1 MHPYERWIL
10 RRYLANALRASRF
23 ARPPRRDK
31 DIAAWIEGHARPL
44 GLPDLALGAGS
55 SRRSRGFD
63 GPIDSASWRAFRA
76 ATIVA
81 AREPAPKPSPLQRR
95 LDWLAEACCL
105 TEAHSSVL
113 GLMARASQTPQVSAL
128 VEAVNDRLEFGSAD
142 GSELFPLLE
151 TNAERRE
158 LAAGGRLC
166 QLGLIEASEAP
177 RPSVL
182 VRRLLALP
190 RFGARR
196 VGDLLLGRPARASL
210 GWSDFEHLGD
220 LRDLAAR
227 IVAAAGKLGGASR
240 RGANLLFYGAQGT
253 GEFAKTLGAR
263 VGFSVQFCGETS
275 DANGEPNRRER
286 VAALLIANAIGG
298 VARRTIVVVDE
309 ADDLF
314 AGLGDDDGSERRGSR
329 VFMNRLIEG
338 AVAPTIWITNDV
350 DRLGPAIVRRM
361 NLALRFPKPTLSVRR
376 TMVAKIARAVDFSLD
391 DSAALELARSPA
403 PPALI
408 ENAIRSAAQIRGSV
422 SDAREIL
429 DAGLRALGRR
439 RAPTAEAPI
448 PFDPALSSADV
459 DLARLA
465 DQVARSRSRALSFC
479 FSGPPGTGKSAYA
492 RHLAERLDLDVV
504 ERRFSDLSS
513 MWLGELEKAIAAAFE
528 EAADLRAFLVL
539 DEVELAAAR
548 STSGPT
554 VVGGHPGQRDAD
566 ADGAA
571 PLSLRLHDQCAGAPR
586 RGGGAAVSVQG
597 PLPADDEQPDRN
609 GLSPRVRRR
618 GSGVRP
624 PARVSDAGRF
634 RDRREEGRRPR
645 RERSESPRTM
655 AGSRGAGEARRRP
668 TKDRLLMPN
677 RAASSSCSLKVA
689 RVMAQQSSVDS
700 TFLVM
705 CIMAASRLVDGRR
718 ANVGCRPIAD
728 VRAMGWGPPSV
739 SCIGLL

>member
-1 MHPYERWIL
+1 MPPYARWIL
-10 RRYLANALRASRF
+10 RHYLATALRASRL

-31 DIAAWIEGHARPL
+31 DIATWIESHARLL
-44 GLPDLALGAGS
+44 GLPDLAPGAGS
-55 SRRSRGFD
+55 SRRSRGLD
-63 GPIDSASWRAFRA
+63 GPIDLASWRAFRA

-81 AREPAPKPSPLQRR
+81 AREPVPSPSPLQRR
-95 LDWLAEACCL
+95 LDWLAGACCL
-105 TEAHSSVL
+105 TEAHNSVF
-113 GLMARASQTPQVSAL
+113 GLLARASQVRHVSAL
-128 VEAVNDRLEFGSAD
+128 VEAVNERFGLGLAAD
-142 GSELFPLLE
+142 GAELFPFLE

-177 RPSVL
+177 RPSV
-182 VRRLLALP
+182 VVWRLLALP

-210 GWSDFEHLGD
+210 GWSDFEHLGEP
-220 LRDLAAR
+220 RDLAAR

-240 RGANLLFYGAQGT
+240 RGANLLFYGAPGT
-253 GEFAKTLGAR
+253 GKSEFAKTLGAR
-263 VGFSVQFCGETS
+263 VGFSVQFCGETNE
-275 DANGEPNRRER
+275 ANGEPNRRER
-286 VAALLIANAIGG
+286 VAALLIASAIGG

-309 ADDLF
+309 DDDLF
-314 AGLGDDDGSERRGSR
+314 AGLGEDDGAERRGSR
-329 VFMNRLIEG
+329 VFMNRLLEG

-391 DSAALELARSPA
+391 ESAALELARSPA

-408 ENAIRSAAQIRGSV
+408 ENAIRSAAQIRGSAP
-422 SDAREIL
+422 DARMIL

-479 FSGPPGTGKSAYA
+479 FSGPPGTGKSAYD

-513 MWLGELEKAIAAAFE
+513 MWLGESEKAIAAAFE

-539 DEVELAAAR
+539 DEVDSLLRDRRAAQQSWEVTQVNEMLTRMERHPCPFACTTNAPELLDAAAAR
-548 STSGPT
+548 RFLFKVRFMPMTANQI
-554 VVGGHPGQRDAD
+554 GQAYRRAF
-566 ADGAA
+566 GAEA
-571 PLSLRLHDQCAGAPR
+571 RAFVLRLEC
-586 RGGGAAVSVQG
+586 
-597 PLPADDEQPDRN
+597 LTPADFAIVARKAGVLGERD
-609 GLSPRVRRR
+609 PRAL
-618 GSGVRP
+618 
-624 PARVSDAGRF
+624 ARWLEAEALAKPDAGR
-634 RDRREEGRRPR
+634 RR
-645 RERSESPRTM
+645 
-655 AGSRGAGEARRRP
+655 
-668 TKDRLLMPN
+668 
-677 RAASSSCSLKVA
+677 
-689 RVMAQQSSVDS
+689 
-700 TFLVM
+700 
-705 CIMAASRLVDGRR
+705 
-718 ANVGCRPIAD
+718 
-728 VRAMGWGPPSV
+728 
-739 SCIGLL
+739 IGF

>member
-23 ARPPRRDK
+23 ARPPSRGK
-31 DIAAWIEGHARPL
+31 DIAAWIENHARLL
-44 GLPDLALGAGS
+44 GLPDLALGSGS
-55 SRRSRGFD
+55 SRRSRGLD
-63 GPIDSASWRAFRA
+63 GPIDLASWRAFRA

-81 AREPAPKPSPLQRR
+81 AREPAPNPSPLQRR

-105 TEAHSSVL
+105 TEAHSGVL

-142 GSELFPLLE
+142 GSELFPFLE

-158 LAAGGRLC
+158 LSAGRRLS
-166 QLGLIEASEAP
+166 QLGLIEAAEAP
-177 RPSVL
+177 RPSVV

-210 GWSDFEHLGD
+210 GWSDFAHLGD

-227 IVAAAGKLGGASR
+227 IVAAAGKLAGSG
-240 RGANLLFYGAQGT
+240 RGANLLFYGAPGT
-253 GEFAKTLGAR
+253 GKSEFAKTLGAR
-263 VGFSVQFCGETS
+263 VGFSVQFCGETN
-275 DANGEPNRRER
+275 DANDEPNRRER

-314 AGLGDDDGSERRGSR
+314 AGLGEDDGSERRGSK
-329 VFMNRLIEG
+329 VFMNRLLEG

-376 TMVAKIARAVDFSLD
+376 TMVARIAKALDFRLD
-391 DSAALELARSPA
+391 ESAALELARSPA

-408 ENAIRSAAQIRGSV
+408 ENAIRSAAQIRGSA

-439 RAPTAEAPI
+439 RAPSAEAPM

-479 FSGPPGTGKSAYA
+479 LSGPPGTGKSAYA

-513 MWLGELEKAIAAAFE
+513 MRLGESEKAIAAAFE
-528 EAADLRAFLVL
+528 EAADLRAFLIF
-539 DEVELAAAR
+539 DEADSLLRDRRSAHHSWEITQVNEMLTWMERHPYPFACTTNAVELLDAAAAR
-548 STSGPT
+548 RFLFKVRFLSMT
-554 VVGGHPGQRDAD
+554 AD
-566 ADGAA
+566 QIA
-571 PLSLRLHDQCAGAPR
+571 
-586 RGGGAAVSVQG
+586 
-597 PLPADDEQPDRN
+597 
-609 GLSPRVRRR
+609 
-618 GSGVRP
+618 
-624 PARVSDAGRF
+624 
-634 RDRREEGRRPR
+634 
-645 RERSESPRTM
+645 
-655 AGSRGAGEARRRP
+655 EAY
-668 TKDRLLMPN
+668 D
-677 RAASSSCSLKVA
+677 
-689 RVMAQQSSVDS
+689 
-700 TFLVM
+700 
-705 CIMAASRLVDGRR
+705 
-718 ANVGCRPIAD
+718 
-728 VRAMGWGPPSV
+728 
-739 SCIGLL
+739 

>member
-10 RRYLANALRASRF
+10 RRYLANALRTSRF

-31 DIAAWIEGHARPL
+31 DIATWIESHARLL
-44 GLPDLALGAGS
+44 GLPDLAPGAGS
-55 SRRSRGFD
+55 SRRSRGLD

-76 ATIVA
+76 AMIVA
-81 AREPAPKPSPLQRR
+81 AREPAPNPSPLQRR

-105 TEAHSSVL
+105 TEAHGSVL

-128 VEAVNDRLEFGSAD
+128 VEAVNERFGLGLAAD
-142 GSELFPLLE
+142 GAELLCFLE
-151 TNAERRE
+151 TNVEKRE

-177 RPSVL
+177 RPSVV

-196 VGDLLLGRPARASL
+196 VGDLLLGRPARATL
-210 GWSDFEHLGD
+210 GWSDFEHLGE

-240 RGANLLFYGAQGT
+240 RGANLLFYGAPGT
-253 GEFAKTLGAR
+253 GKSEFAKTLGAR
-263 VGFSVQFCGETS
+263 VGFSVQFCGETN

-314 AGLGDDDGSERRGSR
+314 AGLGDDDGPERRGSR
-329 VFMNRLIEG
+329 VFMNRLLEG

-376 TMVAKIARAVDFSLD
+376 TMVARIARAVDFRLD
-391 DSAALELARSPA
+391 ESAALELARSPA

-408 ENAIRSAAQIRGSV
+408 ENAIRSAAQIRGSA

-479 FSGPPGTGKSAYA
+479 LSGPPGTGKSAYA

-513 MWLGELEKAIAAAFE
+513 MWLGESEKAIAAAFE

-539 DEVELAAAR
+539 DEIDSLLRDRRAAQQSWEVTQVNEMLTRMERHPCPFACTTNAPDLLDAAAAR
-548 STSGPT
+548 RFLFKVRFLPMTAQQI
-554 VVGGHPGQRDAD
+554 GQAYRRAF
-566 ADGAA
+566 GAEA
-571 PLSLRLHDQCAGAPR
+571 PAFVLRLDG
-586 RGGGAAVSVQG
+586 
-597 PLPADDEQPDRN
+597 LTPADFAIVARKAGVFGEKD
-609 GLSPRVRRR
+609 PRAL
-618 GSGVRP
+618 
-624 PARVSDAGRF
+624 ARWLEAEAQAKPDAGRQ
-634 RDRREEGRRPR
+634 
-645 RERSESPRTM
+645 
-655 AGSRGAGEARRRP
+655 
-668 TKDRLLMPN
+668 K
-677 RAASSSCSLKVA
+677 
-689 RVMAQQSSVDS
+689 
-700 TFLVM
+700 
-705 CIMAASRLVDGRR
+705 
-718 ANVGCRPIAD
+718 
-728 VRAMGWGPPSV
+728 
-739 SCIGLL
+739 IGF

>member
-1 MHPYERWIL
+1 M
-10 RRYLANALRASRF
+10 
-23 ARPPRRDK
+23 
-31 DIAAWIEGHARPL
+31 
-44 GLPDLALGAGS
+44 
-55 SRRSRGFD
+55 
-63 GPIDSASWRAFRA
+63 
-76 ATIVA
+76 
-81 AREPAPKPSPLQRR
+81 
-95 LDWLAEACCL
+95 
-105 TEAHSSVL
+105 
-113 GLMARASQTPQVSAL
+113 
-128 VEAVNDRLEFGSAD
+128 
-142 GSELFPLLE
+142 E

-177 RPSVL
+177 RPSVV

-210 GWSDFEHLGD
+210 GWSDFEHLGE

-240 RGANLLFYGAQGT
+240 RGANLLFYGAPGT
-253 GEFAKTLGAR
+253 GKSEFAKTLGAR
-263 VGFSVQFCGETS
+263 VGFSVQFCGETNE
-275 DANGEPNRRER
+275 ANGEPNRRER

-314 AGLGDDDGSERRGSR
+314 AGLGEDDGFERRGSR
-329 VFMNRLIEG
+329 VFMNRLLEG

-376 TMVAKIARAVDFSLD
+376 TMVARIARAVDFSLD
-391 DSAALELARSPA
+391 ESAALELARSPA

-408 ENAIRSAAQIRGSV
+408 ENAIRSAAQIRGSA
-422 SDAREIL
+422 SDARMIL

-479 FSGPPGTGKSAYA
+479 LSGPPGTGKSAYA

-513 MWLGELEKAIAAAFE
+513 MWLGESEKAIAAAFE

-539 DEVELAAAR
+539 DEADSLLRDRRAAQQSWEVTQVNEMLTRMERHPCPFACTTNAPELLDAAAAR
-548 STSGPT
+548 RFLFKVRFLPMTAQQI
-554 VVGGHPGQRDAD
+554 GQAYRRAF
-566 ADGAA
+566 GAEA
-571 PLSLRLHDQCAGAPR
+571 PAFVLRLE
-586 RGGGAAVSVQG
+586 V
-597 PLPADDEQPDRN
+597 
-609 GLSPRVRRR
+609 
-618 GSGVRP
+618 
-624 PARVSDAGRF
+624 
-634 RDRREEGRRPR
+634 
-645 RERSESPRTM
+645 
-655 AGSRGAGEARRRP
+655 
-668 TKDRLLMPN
+668 
-677 RAASSSCSLKVA
+677 
-689 RVMAQQSSVDS
+689 
-700 TFLVM
+700 
-705 CIMAASRLVDGRR
+705 
-718 ANVGCRPIAD
+718 
-728 VRAMGWGPPSV
+728 
-739 SCIGLL
+739 

>member
-31 DIAAWIEGHARPL
+31 DIATWIESHARLL
-44 GLPDLALGAGS
+44 GLPDLTPEAGS
-55 SRRSRGFD
+55 SRRSRGLD
-63 GPIDSASWRAFRA
+63 GPIDPASWRAFRA

-81 AREPAPKPSPLQRR
+81 AREPAPNPSPLQRR
-95 LDWLAEACCL
+95 LSWLAEACCL
-105 TEAHSSVL
+105 TEAHNSVL
-113 GLMARASQTPQVSAL
+113 GLLARASQVRHVSAL

-142 GSELFPLLE
+142 GSELFPFLE

-158 LAAGGRLC
+158 LAAGSRLC
-166 QLGLIEASEAP
+166 QLGLIEAAYVP
-177 RPSVL
+177 RPSV
-182 VRRLLALP
+182 VVGRLLALP

-227 IVAAAGKLGGASR
+227 IVAAAGKLAGG
-240 RGANLLFYGAQGT
+240 RGANLLFYGAPGT
-253 GEFAKTLGAR
+253 GKSEFAKTLGAR
-263 VGFSVQFCGETS
+263 VGFSVQFCGETN
-275 DANGEPNRRER
+275 DVNGEPNRRER

-314 AGLGDDDGSERRGSR
+314 AGLSEGDGAERRGSR
-329 VFMNRLIEG
+329 VFMNRLLEG

-350 DRLGPAIVRRM
+350 DRLGPEIVRRM
-361 NLALRFPKPTLSVRR
+361 KLELRFPKPTLSVRR
-376 TMVAKIARAVDFSLD
+376 TMVARIARAVDFRLD
-391 DSAALELARSPA
+391 ESAALELARSPA

-408 ENAIRSAAQIRGSV
+408 ENAIRSAAQIRGSA

-439 RAPTAEAPI
+439 RAPTAEAPM

-479 FSGPPGTGKSAYA
+479 LSGPPGTGKSAYA

-513 MWLGELEKAIAAAFE
+513 MWLGESEKAIAAAFE

-539 DEVELAAAR
+539 DEVDSLLRDRRAAQQSWEITQVNEMLTRMERHPCPFACTTNAPELLDAAAAR
-548 STSGPT
+548 
-554 VVGGHPGQRDAD
+554 RF
-566 ADGAA
+566 
-571 PLSLRLHDQCAGAPR
+571 LFK
-586 RGGGAAVSVQG
+586 
-597 PLPADDEQPDRN
+597 
-609 GLSPRVRRR
+609 VR
-618 GSGVRP
+618 
-624 PARVSDAGRF
+624 
-634 RDRREEGRRPR
+634 
-645 RERSESPRTM
+645 
-655 AGSRGAGEARRRP
+655 
-668 TKDRLLMPN
+668 
-677 RAASSSCSLKVA
+677 
-689 RVMAQQSSVDS
+689 
-700 TFLVM
+700 FL
-705 CIMAASRLVDGRR
+705 
-718 ANVGCRPIAD
+718 
-728 VRAMGWGPPSV
+728 
-739 SCIGLL
+739 

>member
-31 DIAAWIEGHARPL
+31 DIVTWIESHARVL
-44 GLPDLALGAGS
+44 GLPDLAPGAGS
-55 SRRSRGFD
+55 SRCSRGLD
-63 GPIDSASWRAFRA
+63 GPIDSASWRAFRV

-81 AREPAPKPSPLQRR
+81 AREPAPNPSPLQRR
-95 LDWLAEACCL
+95 LDWLAGACCL
-105 TEAHSSVL
+105 TEAHNSVL
-113 GLMARASQTPQVSAL
+113 GLLARASQIRHVSAL
-128 VEAVNDRLEFGSAD
+128 VEAVNDRLESRRPRTDQSSSPSWRRTRSGASSPPAAD
-142 GSELFPLLE
+142 F
-151 TNAERRE
+151 AE
-158 LAAGGRLC
+158 
-166 QLGLIEASEAP
+166 LGLIEASEAP
-177 RPSVL
+177 RPSVV

-240 RGANLLFYGAQGT
+240 RGANLLFYGAPGT
-253 GEFAKTLGAR
+253 GKSEFAKTLGAR
-263 VGFSVQFCGETS
+263 VGFSVQFCGETNE
-275 DANGEPNRRER
+275 ANGEPNRRER

-314 AGLGDDDGSERRGSR
+314 AGLDDDDGAERRGSK
-329 VFMNRLIEG
+329 VFMNRLLER

-376 TMVAKIARAVDFSLD
+376 TMVARIARAVDFPLD
-391 DSAALELARSPA
+391 ESAALELARSPA

-408 ENAIRSAAQIRGSV
+408 ENAIRSATQISGSA

-429 DAGLRALGRR
+429 DAGLRALGWRG
-439 RAPTAEAPI
+439 APTAEAPI

-479 FSGPPGTGKSAYA
+479 LSGPPGTGKSAYA

-513 MWLGELEKAIAAAFE
+513 MWLGESEKAIAAAFE

-539 DEVELAAAR
+539 DEVDSLLRDRRAAQQSWEVTQVNEMLTQMERHPYPFACTTNAPELLDAAAAR
-548 STSGPT
+548 RFLFKVRFLPMTAQQIAKPI
-554 VVGGHPGQRDAD
+554 
-566 ADGAA
+566 AA
-571 PLSLRLHDQCAGAPR
+571 RSAPR
-586 RGGGAAVSVQG
+586 
-597 PLPADDEQPDRN
+597 LP
-609 GLSPRVRRR
+609 
-618 GSGVRP
+618 
-624 PARVSDAGRF
+624 
-634 RDRREEGRRPR
+634 
-645 RERSESPRTM
+645 RSC
-655 AGSRGAGEARRRP
+655 
-668 TKDRLLMPN
+668 
-677 RAASSSCSLKVA
+677 SSSTA
-689 RVMAQQSSVDS
+689 
-700 TFLVM
+700 
-705 CIMAASRLVDGRR
+705 
-718 ANVGCRPIAD
+718 
-728 VRAMGWGPPSV
+728 
-739 SCIGLL
+739 

>member
-1 MHPYERWIL
+1 MHPYERWII

-31 DIAAWIEGHARPL
+31 DIATWIESHARLL
-44 GLPDLALGAGS
+44 GLPDLAPGAGS

-105 TEAHSSVL
+105 TEAHNSVL
-113 GLMARASQTPQVSAL
+113 GLLARASQVRHVSAL

-142 GSELFPLLE
+142 GSELFPFLE

-177 RPSVL
+177 RPSVV

-240 RGANLLFYGAQGT
+240 RGANLLFYGAPGT
-253 GEFAKTLGAR
+253 GKSEFAKTLGAR
-263 VGFSVQFCGETS
+263 VGFSVQFCGETNE
-275 DANGEPNRRER
+275 ANGEPNRRER

-314 AGLGDDDGSERRGSR
+314 AGLGDDDGSERRGSK
-329 VFMNRLIEG
+329 VFMNRLLEG

-376 TMVAKIARAVDFSLD
+376 TMVAKIARAVDFRLD
-391 DSAALELARSPA
+391 ESAALELARSPA

-422 SDAREIL
+422 SDARVIL

-539 DEVELAAAR
+539 DEVDSLLRDRRAAQQSWEVTQVNEMLTRMERHPCPFACTTNAPELLDAAAAR
-548 STSGPT
+548 RFLFKVRFLPMTAQQI
-554 VVGGHPGQRDAD
+554 GQAYRRAF
-566 ADGAA
+566 AA
-571 PLSLRLHDQCAGAPR
+571 EAPAFVLRLEC
-586 RGGGAAVSVQG
+586 
-597 PLPADDEQPDRN
+597 LTPADFAIV
-609 GLSPRVRRR
+609 VRKASVL
-618 GSGVRP
+618 GE
-624 PARVSDAGRF
+624 
-634 RDRREEGRRPR
+634 RE
-645 RERSESPRTM
+645 SESASKV
-655 AGSRGAGEARRRP
+655 AGSRGAGEARCWS
-668 TKDRLLMPN
+668 TKDRLLMPTKPQARRVVRRT
-677 RAASSSCSLKVA
+677 RA
-689 RVMAQQSSVDS
+689 
-700 TFLVM
+700 T
-705 CIMAASRLVDGRR
+705 
-718 ANVGCRPIAD
+718 
-728 VRAMGWGPPSV
+728 
-739 SCIGLL
+739 

>member
-23 ARPPRRDK
+23 ARPPSRGK
-31 DIAAWIEGHARPL
+31 DIAAWIENHARLL
-44 GLPDLALGAGS
+44 GLPDLALGSGS
-55 SRRSRGFD
+55 SRRSRGLD
-63 GPIDSASWRAFRA
+63 GPIDLASWRAFRA

-81 AREPAPKPSPLQRR
+81 AREPAPNPSPLQRR

-105 TEAHSSVL
+105 TEAHSGVL

-142 GSELFPLLE
+142 GSELFPFLE

-158 LAAGGRLC
+158 LSAGRRLS
-166 QLGLIEASEAP
+166 QLGLIEAAEAP
-177 RPSVL
+177 RPSVV

-210 GWSDFEHLGD
+210 GWSDFEHLGE

-227 IVAAAGKLGGASR
+227 IVAAAGELGGASR
-240 RGANLLFYGAQGT
+240 RGANLLFYGAPGT
-253 GEFAKTLGAR
+253 GKSEFAKTLGAR
-263 VGFSVQFCGETS
+263 VGFSVQFCGETN

-314 AGLGDDDGSERRGSR
+314 AGLGEDDGLERRGSR
-329 VFMNRLIEG
+329 VFMNRLLEG

-376 TMVAKIARAVDFSLD
+376 TMVARIAKALDFSLD
-391 DSAALELARSPA
+391 ESAALELARSPA

-408 ENAIRSAAQIRGSV
+408 ENAIRSAAQIRGSA

-439 RAPTAEAPI
+439 RAPSAEAPI

-465 DQVARSRSRALSFC
+465 DQVAKSPSRALSFC
-479 FSGPPGTGKSAYA
+479 LSGPPGTGKSAYA

-513 MWLGELEKAIAAAFE
+513 MRLGESEKAIAAAFE
-528 EAADLRAFLVL
+528 EAADLRAFLIL
-539 DEVELAAAR
+539 DEADSLLRDRGAAHQSWEITQVNEMLTQMERHPYPFACTTNAPELLDAAAAR
-548 STSGPT
+548 RFLFKVRFLPMTADQ
-554 VVGGHPGQRDAD
+554 VGEAY
-566 ADGAA
+566 
-571 PLSLRLHDQCAGAPR
+571 R
-586 RGGGAAVSVQG
+586 RAFRAEVPAFV
-597 PLPADDEQPDRN
+597 LKLECLTPADFAIVARKASVLGERD
-609 GLSPRVRRR
+609 PRAL
-618 GSGVRP
+618 
-624 PARVSDAGRF
+624 ARWLEAEAQAKPDAGR
-634 RDRREEGRRPR
+634 R
-645 RERSESPRTM
+645 
-655 AGSRGAGEARRRP
+655 
-668 TKDRLLMPN
+668 K
-677 RAASSSCSLKVA
+677 
-689 RVMAQQSSVDS
+689 
-700 TFLVM
+700 
-705 CIMAASRLVDGRR
+705 
-718 ANVGCRPIAD
+718 
-728 VRAMGWGPPSV
+728 
-739 SCIGLL
+739 IGF